1 MNALQAIQFAHEDG
15 FSGVELNE
23 DHLNK
28 LVQVKPNCLRL
39 IREYASNKHMIN
51 SIHKTL
57 HRPSIDSPNP
67 IERKK
72 AVEYTFRTLD
82 YMETAKIS
90 RMILHSF
97 SDLPGFFSLKAERA
111 NRVGYFIGCNVV
123 KIYGVLAP
131 VLKIYRQRQNE
142 IFHRSFLLSLSEI
155 AKYAMDKDVCG
166 GPIEIVFEEHFSDA
180 IDYDSV
186 SYGKG
191 NFINVIRGIDTAH
204 HLIRTGKNTDLSNVS
219 GPIHYHAVDTN
230 GIIDDH
236 RTIGK
241 GKVKFEGSLSDIFA
255 KKMTDT
261 VVIEDGTRKSSMKS
275 KDMLTLMM
283 NRLLQ

>member
-1 MNALQAIQFAHEDG
+1 
-15 FSGVELNE
+15 
-23 DHLNK
+23 
-28 LVQVKPNCLRL
+28 
-39 IREYASNKHMIN
+39 
-51 SIHKTL
+51 
-57 HRPSIDSPNP
+57 
-67 IERKK
+67 
-72 AVEYTFRTLD
+72 
-82 YMETAKIS
+82 
-90 RMILHSF
+90 
-97 SDLPGFFSLKAERA
+97 
-111 NRVGYFIGCNVV
+111 
-123 KIYGVLAP
+123 
-131 VLKIYRQRQNE
+131 
-142 IFHRSFLLSLSEI
+142 
-155 AKYAMDKDVCG
+155 
-166 GPIEIVFEEHFSDA
+166 
-180 IDYDSV
+180 
-186 SYGKG
+186 
-191 NFINVIRGIDTAH
+191 VIRGIDTAH